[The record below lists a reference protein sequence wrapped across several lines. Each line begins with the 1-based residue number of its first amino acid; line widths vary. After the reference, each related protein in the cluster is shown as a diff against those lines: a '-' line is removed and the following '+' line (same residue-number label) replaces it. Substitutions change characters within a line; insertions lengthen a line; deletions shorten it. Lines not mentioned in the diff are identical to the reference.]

1 MAGVVRVLSQIPTLT
16 PITHGTSTTV
26 LPRDMVI
33 VATGQYLSLSSS
45 LNLVL
50 TYIYAS
56 ALYYNTNSENLLALT
71 APTTTKC
78 DMCQVSF
85 CGIGIQNRCVALP
98 LMAQHPHGLSDVGD
112 LIQSSEVYDA
122 FDGNAVEVEIMLDYF
137 TAKRISPRDVYREV
151 CASCFPP
158 PPPPHPLL
166 WNRCSYI

>member
-1 MAGVVRVLSQIPTLT
+1 MARRRRFSPWTRLLWQLVSPSPSPPLSIIAPLSQIVTD
-16 PITHGTSTTV
+16 V
-26 LPRDMVI
+26 W
-33 VATGQYLSLSSS
+33 
-45 LNLVL
+45 
-50 TYIYAS
+50 IYAL
-56 ALYYNTNSENLLALT
+56 ALYNTNSENLLALT

-151 CASCFPP
+151 CTSCFPP
-158 PPPPHPLL
+158 PPHPHPLL
-166 WNRCSYI
+166 VYHF